1 MKKLIALVL
10 MITVLVNFSGCGKK
24 EEKVRHIKSY
34 KSTSYYGDESVST
47 ELVYNERGLATEM
60 KSLDDKISVTY
71 NFDKYDNP
79 TKAVAQR
86 GDEGFT
92 ITLENEYDG
101 DKLKKVIIASLEYD
115 DEVFD
120 LSKET
125 TEKLDEPAM
134 YVSVFLSFISNF
146 ENYRDIDIEC
156 PATGSVIRRTDK
168 DNIFTRTV
176 QLNYYSEVTNA
187 RKEDGTLITT
197 SVSGSIK
204 DNELVPSYSTITT
217 CDKNNKVTGMELSM
231 YDPEYTLKL
240 YFDYERHDDGDGYYE
255 ESDIRDYEISADA
268 DIKESV
274 ESGLD
279 SFKVI
284 CYYDKHDLLT
294 KQEKTVDLTKD
305 ITYYNEDGSVLKGER
320 YSGGTLYSSYEYEY
334 WD

>member
-10 MITVLVNFSGCGKK
+10 MVTVLVSFTGCGKK

-60 KSLDDKISVTY
+60 KSMDDKISVTY
-71 NFDKYDNP
+71 DFDKNDNP

-146 ENYRDIDIEC
+146 EN
-156 PATGSVIRRTDK
+156 
-168 DNIFTRTV
+168 
-176 QLNYYSEVTNA
+176 
-187 RKEDGTLITT
+187 
-197 SVSGSIK
+197 
-204 DNELVPSYSTITT
+204 
-217 CDKNNKVTGMELSM
+217 
-231 YDPEYTLKL
+231 
-240 YFDYERHDDGDGYYE
+240 
-255 ESDIRDYEISADA
+255 
-268 DIKESV
+268 
-274 ESGLD
+274 
-279 SFKVI
+279 
-284 CYYDKHDLLT
+284 
-294 KQEKTVDLTKD
+294 
-305 ITYYNEDGSVLKGER
+305 
-320 YSGGTLYSSYEYEY
+320 
-334 WD
+334 